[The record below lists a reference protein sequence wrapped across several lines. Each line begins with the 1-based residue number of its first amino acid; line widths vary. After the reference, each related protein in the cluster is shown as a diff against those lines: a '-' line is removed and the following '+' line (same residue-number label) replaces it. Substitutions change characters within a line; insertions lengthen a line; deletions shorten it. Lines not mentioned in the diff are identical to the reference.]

1 VNTAPTMEPISDYVI
16 KEVGDRLD
24 RDVLKVAEQ
33 FNARYS
39 LS

>member
-1 VNTAPTMEPISDYVI
+1 MAPTMEPISDYVI
-16 KEVGDRLD
+16 KEVEDRLD